1 MVQNVAP
8 LNNTFKNKCSRN
20 AYIEMDLWP
29 YKEDLIKNDNIY
41 DKIEV
46 ASIKKKLSN
55 IVYNILDISN
65 KSLWASIYSE
75 ILRRPKI

>member
-20 AYIEMDLWP
+20 AYIEMDLW
-29 YKEDLIKNDNIY
+29 YEDLIKNDNIY